1 MFDTVRLDGGGGGGG
16 GLGQPLGG
24 GGPGDGLVLPTRIPV
39 RETVR

>member
-39 RETVR
+39 REAVR